1 MAATLDRA
9 LPTGLPL
16 MRSSAFRLYFLART
30 CSEFSLQMGA
40 VAIGWHVYSL
50 TGRALDLG
58 LIGLA
63 QFIPAALFAFVAGH
77 AADRFDR
84 RRVALMCQTVQ
95 GMTALFL
102 VWGSTSGW
110 LNALDIFAAAAVL
123 GAATSFEG
131 PATAALLP
139 AVTPDGM
146 LQKSTALSTAA
157 FQVAIIAGPALSGL
171 LCSRSPAAAYAV
183 MAGLWF
189 VAGILACAIR
199 LEKSPR
205 AEEPPSLKGVF
216 AGVEFT
222 RRNPTL
228 LGITSLDL
236 FAVLLGGVTALTPI
250 YASDVLHV
258 GPLGL
263 GTLRSAPA
271 VGALLITGILA
282 RNPID
287 RKAGLRMFQAVI
299 VFGVATV
306 VFALSQ
312 WLWLSLLALSV
323 LGAADTVSMVIRGS
337 LVQLATPDSMRGRV
351 GAVNFLFINTSAQLG
366 EFESGVTA
374 ALFGTVPAAV
384 FGGLGTVA
392 VALLWMRWFPTLRR
406 MERLE

>member
-1 MAATLDRA
+1 MAAILDRA

-16 MRSSAFRLYFLART
+16 VRSSGFRLYLLART

-63 QFIPAALFAFVAGH
+63 QFIPSALFAFVAGH

-102 VWGSTSGW
+102 VWGSASGW
-110 LNALDIFAAAAVL
+110 LDALDIFAAAAVL

-146 LQKSTALSTAA
+146 LQKSTALSTSA

-171 LCSRSPAAAYAV
+171 LCSLSPAAAYAA

-199 LEKSPR
+199 LEKAPR
-205 AEEPPSLKGVF
+205 ADEPPSLKGVF

-263 GTLRSAPA
+263 GTLRGAPA
-271 VGALLITGILA
+271 VGALLVTGILA

-312 WLWLSLLALSV
+312 WLWLSLLALSI